1 MFDLLVNAIHQQ
13 LKVKNRDLDNGT
25 NSMYCIFLQVN
36 LMGKYFSEL
45 KFIILVSTYDSVV
58 LSN

>member
-1 MFDLLVNAIHQQ
+1 MPYINNSI
-13 LKVKNRDLDNGT
+13 KVKNRDLDNDT

-45 KFIILVSTYDSVV
+45 KFIILVSIYDSVV